1 MSTAAEPIEWTR
13 PSAAARAAAAVAL
26 LTMASVFLLI
36 FAGVTRETGAVFFAF
51 AFVFLAAFAGWFV
64 LTRRRFKRA
73 LGIVGIIVA
82 FSGLAG
88 FVQHHYL
95 LLGMLFA
102 AIAVFGFTARYAV
115 RHDAALRPEVDQTR
129 RRTRRSTCKGVLI
142 INPKS
147 GDGKA
152 ERWELSDEA
161 VKRGIEPVVLRPGD
175 DVAELAELA
184 VEDGANVIG
193 MAGGDGSQ
201 ALVATVAMRHQ
212 VAHVCVPAGTRNH
225 FALDLGLDRNDVVG
239 ALDAFTDGVE
249 RRIDLARVNEQVFV
263 NNASLGLYANVVQS
277 DAYRTAKLRTW
288 NRLLPRMLG
297 PNRAETMNLQ
307 FRGPDGRSW
316 ADAALVV
323 VSNNAYQVRR
333 LGGIGSRYRMDGGQL
348 GIVVTRIRRAIDF
361 AQLVTFG
368 SAGQHKR
375 FRGLRQWAALEFEVD
390 SDRPVAVGLDGE
402 AFVLTPPLR
411 FVSLPGALRVRIPKH
426 ARGVSPAGLAVTLT
440 RRDLRRLIRI
450 AAGRSR
456 HTII

>member
-1 MSTAAEPIEWTR
+1 
-13 PSAAARAAAAVAL
+13 
-26 LTMASVFLLI
+26 
-36 FAGVTRETGAVFFAF
+36 
-51 AFVFLAAFAGWFV
+51 
-64 LTRRRFKRA
+64 
-73 LGIVGIIVA
+73 
-82 FSGLAG
+82 
-88 FVQHHYL
+88 
-95 LLGMLFA
+95 
-102 AIAVFGFTARYAV
+102 
-115 RHDAALRPEVDQTR
+115 
-129 RRTRRSTCKGVLI
+129 
-142 INPKS
+142 
-147 GDGKA
+147 
-152 ERWELSDEA
+152 
-161 VKRGIEPVVLRPGD
+161 
-175 DVAELAELA
+175 
-184 VEDGANVIG
+184 
-193 MAGGDGSQ
+193 
-201 ALVATVAMRHQ
+201 
-212 VAHVCVPAGTRNH
+212 H
-225 FALDLGLDRNDVVG
+225 FAVDLGLDRNDVVG

-277 DAYRTAKLRTW
+277 DAYRSAKLRTW
-288 NRLLPRMLG
+288 RRSLPSMLG
-297 PNRAETMNLQ
+297 PDRAETMSLR

-456 HTII
+456 HYAVEL